1 MSEEVA
7 DAKLDHNDAGEESP
21 IPSTSAPQDI
31 IPTMCNTSH
40 LAIPTRRFPRGQLSS
55 EPRETWIPNYY
66 HTAKC
71 DRCQQHNTSAIQ
83 RSSRTNRQFC
93 KACMYRNVSDGLYSV
108 NVERLDWSPQTVS
121 RKRRVRR
128 TSKPGKLKQPKK
140 LFATLTPTR
149 VSKRK
154 RKEPKTPAN
163 KRIRLAK
170 QPESENR
177 SENSLY
183 VADNEASDE
192 GEETDD
198 DIGFGRL
205 PPAGRFSSEG
215 QEMQSEETME
225 VAEAVESPEVTD
237 GCGKRSIKSKGKQ
250 GNTPEG
256 DSSNSKLPPW
266 WEVTPAPDS
275 NVRDESRAN
284 LWRGDVRFSPIQRR
298 RSIFSPGALEAADAL
313 LKLGEGTW

>member
-1 MSEEVA
+1 MPEEVA

-21 IPSTSAPQDI
+21 IPSTSEPQDI

-40 LAIPTRRFPRGQLSS
+40 LSMPTRRFPPGQLSS

-71 DRCQQHNTSAIQ
+71 DLCQQHNTSVIQ

-108 NVERLDWSPQTVS
+108 NVERLDWSLQTVF
-121 RKRRVRR
+121 RKQRVQS
-128 TSKPGKLKQPKK
+128 TGKPRKPKQPKK
-140 LFATLTPTR
+140 LFVTLTPTR

-163 KRIRLAK
+163 KRIRLAE

-177 SENSLY
+177 SENSLF
-183 VADNEASDE
+183 VADNEASD

-225 VAEAVESPEVTD
+225 VAKAVESPKVTD
-237 GCGKRSIKSKGKQ
+237 GCGERSIKSKGKQ
-250 GNTPEG
+250 GNTSER

-266 WEVTPAPDS
+266 WEVTQAPDS

-284 LWRGDVRFSPIQRR
+284 LWRGDVRFSLIQRR
-298 RSIFSPGALEAADAL
+298 RSIFSPDALEAADAL